1 MFHIVHYIAQKKFI
15 KTILLMNS
23 KLQVSFSIRLL
34 PSYRMASTL
43 ALAHQLEGPLYKG
56 DSYS

>member
-1 MFHIVHYIAQKKFI
+1 
-15 KTILLMNS
+15 MNS

-43 ALAHQLEGPLYKG
+43 ALARQLEGPLYKE
-56 DSYS
+56 DNYS